1 MGKLR
6 KKRGTKYV
14 GSQIWDSQM
23 PEFFSP
29 ICAHSPTPLTTIGI
43 PPFFLEMMPRAEEE
57 KLQCYNATMLQC
69 YNATML
75 QSTIYNI
82 ELE

>member
-29 ICAHSPTPLTTIGI
+29 ICAHSPSESGDFSVNTTVHTAS
-43 PPFFLEMMPRAEEE
+43 RTVV
-57 KLQCYNATMLQC
+57 LQ
-69 YNATML
+69 
-75 QSTIYNI
+75 
-82 ELE
+82 